1 MNRLE
6 GKVVV
11 VTGAAQGIG
20 NAVARLFARHGGAVT
35 ATDLKDP
42 SEPMPE
48 GIDFEQLDVSAEA
61 DWQRVVGSVVERHGR
76 IDVLVNNAGMGTY
89 ETITETPLDMWHRVI
104 DVNATGAFLGM
115 REVIPVMQRSGGGSI
130 VNFSSIWGIA
140 AVPVAAAYH
149 AGKGAVR
156 TLSKH
161 AAISYAGD
169 NIRVNSIHPGF
180 IDTPLTQAQAADIN
194 ASVIAATPLG
204 RAGKPEEVAHAC
216 LFLASDESSFV
227 TGSEL
232 LVDGGYL
239 AQ

>member
-6 GKVVV
+6 GKVVL

-20 NAVARLFARHGGAVT
+20 HAVATVFAQHGGIVT
-35 ATDLKDP
+35 ASDLKDP
-42 SEPMPE
+42 VEPFAD
-48 GIDFEQLDVSAEA
+48 GIGFEQLDVSAEG
-61 DWQRVVGSVVERHGR
+61 DWQRVVDTLVERHGR
-76 IDVLVNNAGMGTY
+76 IDALVNNAGMATY
-89 ETITETPLDMWHRVI
+89 STITEMPLEDWHRVI
-104 DVNATGAFLGM
+104 DVNATGVFLGM
-115 REVIPVMQRSGGGSI
+115 RQVIPVMQRNGGGSI

-140 AVPVAAAYH
+140 AVGRAAAYH
-149 AGKGAVR
+149 AAKGAIR
-156 TLSKH
+156 MLSKQ

-169 NIRVNSIHPGF
+169 NVRVNSIHPGF
-180 IDTPLTQAQAADIN
+180 IDTPTTRSLDPEVN
-194 ASVIAATPLG
+194 ATVIAATPLG
-204 RAGKPEEVAHAC
+204 RPGKPEEVAHAC